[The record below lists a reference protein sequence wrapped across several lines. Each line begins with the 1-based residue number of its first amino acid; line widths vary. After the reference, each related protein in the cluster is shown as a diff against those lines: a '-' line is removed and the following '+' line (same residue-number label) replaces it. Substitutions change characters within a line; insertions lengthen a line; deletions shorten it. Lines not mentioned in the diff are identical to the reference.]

1 MQHLQ
6 NPQHA
11 AQWLRARVMAQLQS
25 ETLEVEEMAGL
36 YRRAEAYAARCEAV
50 LGDAWR
56 IVPSEEA
63 IAALRQALDAE
74 NVLTMYD

>member
-1 MQHLQ
+1 V
-6 NPQHA
+6 A
-11 AQWLRARVMAQLQS
+11 AEGGVSVRISYVCDQ
-25 ETLEVEEMAGL
+25 
-36 YRRAEAYAARCEAV
+36 ARCEAV

-56 IVPSEEA
+56 IVPSEEV

>member
-1 MQHLQ
+1 M
-6 NPQHA
+6 NGGSTA
-11 AQWLRARVMAQLQS
+11 ARLRELLSPHVA
-25 ETLEVEEMAGL
+25 
-36 YRRAEAYAARCEAV
+36 AEGGVSVRISYVCDQARCEAV

-56 IVPSEEA
+56 IVPSEEV